1 MLKENYSP
9 MYFLSALGAGGLSV
23 SFYMYLMFLVPHPK
37 TPLATFEA
45 FNLAITNGGWLSV
58 VSILA
63 AIFIIAFAILH
74 FKLLIWNIQEYRA
87 FKETEAYK
95 TLMTSSAEI
104 SLMALPLTFAMTINV
119 FFVLG
124 ALFVP
129 GLWNVIEFLFPVAI
143 LGFLAVG
150 YYAIKIFLDYFSRI
164 LQTGNIDC
172 TKKNNL
178 SQLISIFAFSM
189 IGVGLGAPG
198 AMSHYIVIN
207 ALGLFTSIFFISI
220 AFLLIAIKLI
230 LGFKYMFEQGISEEA
245 SPSLWIMIPILTI
258 IGIALIRISFGL
270 DHHFDKPLEKGTLFM
285 LTSVVFS
292 LQIIFGLLGYKVM
305 KEIGYFR
312 DYIHGDKKSPVSF
325 ALICPGVATMVFGMF
340 FINFGLMSNGVVV
353 KYSWAYFI
361 LMIPF
366 IYIQFKTIMVF
377 MQLKKKFA
385 L

>member
-9 MYFLSALGAGGLSV
+9 MYFLAALGAGGLSV

-45 FNLAITNGGWLSV
+45 VYPVIMRGDWLSII
-58 VSILA
+58 SIVA
-63 AIFIIAFAILH
+63 AVFIIIFAILH
-74 FKLLIWNIQEYRA
+74 FKLLIWNVREYRA

-95 TLMTSSAEI
+95 GLMSSSAEI
-104 SLMALPLTFAMTINV
+104 SLMALPLTFAMTVNV

-129 GLWNVIEFLFPVAI
+129 GLWSVIEFLFPVAI
-143 LGFLAVG
+143 IAFIVVG

-178 SQLISIFAFSM
+178 SQLISIFAFAM

-198 AMSHYIVIN
+198 AMSHYIVVN
-207 ALGLFTSIFFISI
+207 AIGLFSSIFFISI

-230 LGFKYMFEQGISEEA
+230 LGFKYMFEQGISKEA

-270 DHHFDKPLEKGTLFM
+270 DHHFDTPLQKGTLFV

-305 KEIGYFR
+305 KEIHYFKE
-312 DYIHGDKKSPVSF
+312 YIYGQEKSPVSF

-340 FINFGLMSNGVVV
+340 FINFGLMSNGVVA
-353 KYSWAYFI
+353 KYSLAYFLLI
-361 LMIPF
+361 LPF
-366 IYIQFKTIMVF
+366 TYIQFKTIMVF
-377 MQLKKKFA
+377 MKLKSKFA